1 MNKLLTIIILFSP
14 ATVYCH
20 GDGGS
25 KSSFRQ
31 GVEKARAQRAEH
43 IQRVWDIYHS
53 WPQDE
58 PLPPILEEAVIDGD
72 VSYKEA
78 KEINKIIPELRRIS
92 RRIRVARQL
101 EERRR
106 RIASRHGEERN
117 QIQVHGCA
125 LIRNLDPEGHPILQ
139 LQVDAFGAKV
149 YNFHL
154 PEDRLLQLARDI
166 VATLSDEREP

>member
-25 KSSFRQ
+25 KSGFWQ
-31 GVEKARAQRAEH
+31 GVDRANAQQAVH
-43 IQRVWDIYHS
+43 IQKVWDIYNS

-78 KEINKIIPELRRIS
+78 KEINKIIPEL